1 MILVTGG
8 TGFIGRQLV
17 RRLVEQ
23 GQRVRVISRRPAP
36 TEGELFIGD
45 ILHPAAVEA
54 AMRGV
59 EMVYHL
65 AARVDHFASS
75 VELYQTNVLGT
86 AHVVQAALKQG
97 VRRLVHC
104 STVSAE
110 KGGGTTAYGQSKI
123 KAEGELR
130 RLGDRL
136 PWVIIRPGPVYDAE
150 RPNLKKAVRFA
161 RRFRIF
167 GRLTPDT
174 IVHLASR
181 SNVVNALLLAVEK
194 DFSGRAYTICDRKP
208 VRRSLLSKIICE
220 KTRAAEIP
228 IPLQVISPAL
238 YAISGCLEAAAGMRR
253 TRPLLNRSYLRML
266 VRRREY
272 DIGSAI
278 EELGS
283 EPAPTEP
290 EFAQA
295 VDSCLSADV

>member
-59 EMVYHL
+59 ETVYHL

-75 VELYQTNVLGT
+75 VELYQTNVRGT
-86 AHVVQAALKQG
+86 AHVVQAALKHG

-130 RLGDRL
+130 RLGDHLPNRRL
-136 PWVIIRPGPVYDAE
+136 GV
-150 RPNLKKAVRFA
+150 
-161 RRFRIF
+161 
-167 GRLTPDT
+167 
-174 IVHLASR
+174 
-181 SNVVNALLLAVEK
+181 
-194 DFSGRAYTICDRKP
+194 
-208 VRRSLLSKIICE
+208 
-220 KTRAAEIP
+220 
-228 IPLQVISPAL
+228 
-238 YAISGCLEAAAGMRR
+238 
-253 TRPLLNRSYLRML
+253 
-266 VRRREY
+266 
-272 DIGSAI
+272 
-278 EELGS
+278 
-283 EPAPTEP
+283 
-290 EFAQA
+290 
-295 VDSCLSADV
+295 